1 MFSYTFF
8 LEYLHSYLRLLIS
21 IRIYICAQ
29 KSSNK
34 HLCREGQTRGS
45 EREGEG
51 EGEGEW
57 ERGVSG
63 HQIGQSGAN
72 GTHQIGSRDQREGY
86 DRILAQPGQECGHL
100 REEQRQSEMV
110 NPGLITI

>member
-8 LEYLHSYLRLLIS
+8 LKYLHPYLHLLIS

-34 HLCREGQTRGS
+34 HLCREGQRRGP

-51 EGEGEW
+51 

-72 GTHQIGSRDQREGY
+72 GTHQVGSRYQREGY
-86 DRILAQPGQECGHL
+86 DRILAQPGQEFGHL
-100 REEQRQSEMV
+100 REEQRQPEMV
-110 NPGLITI
+110 NPGLIKI